1 MSPQSG
7 LTSKKSVSKNK
18 IIKHPKITPL
28 RHQRS
33 GSGYSCI
40 DNQPVNNQNNSK
52 QVLNCWKN

>member
-1 MSPQSG
+1 MSLFMSPQSG
-7 LTSKKSVSKNK
+7 LTSKKSVSKSK

-40 DNQPVNNQNNSK
+40 DNQQ
-52 QVLNCWKN
+52 